1 MIQGLH
7 ASSVVFAD
15 VGIGSGGFLATMR
28 RWLQGIDSAGYPVRL
43 HGDEYRLRL
52 GQVHLERRDL
62 VAQLHLESQRVPFQ
76 AQLSGTVRLQD
87 VHKQSRTKVVFEGR
101 CARNFGTPSPASTE
115 AVRLLANDSSRAL
128 LDLLVTAME
137 RPSNLPGEL
146 AAIGPPTRRAAG
158 ISGKQRKPGTRGTGL
173 HLGIAERPPNPRRIA
188 ANETSKSTD

>member
-15 VGIGSGGFLATMR
+15 FGTVSRDLQASLR
-28 RWLQGIDSAGYPVRL
+28 RWLPGIDSAGYPVRL
-43 HGDEYRLRL
+43 HDDAYKLRL

-76 AQLSGTVRLQD
+76 AQLTGTVRLQD

-101 CARNFGTPSPASTE
+101 CARNFGTPSSTASTE

-137 RPSNLPGEL
+137 RSSSLPEVTT
-146 AAIGPPTRRAAG
+146 AVVSSTRRAAG
-158 ISGKQRKPGTRGTGL
+158 SNKQPRKAR
-173 HLGIAERPPNPRRIA
+173 
-188 ANETSKSTD
+188 D